1 MAVSQFR
8 KKRLLAATKISDKT
22 YRQVTKEI
30 AEIESR
36 EKSAFSSPPQKRSCS
51 LSQFFVEIRYPVII
65 VTSDNE

>member
-30 AEIESR
+30 AEIEYGEKFHKVLLRFKSPLVNLRNFSR
-36 EKSAFSSPPQKRSCS
+36 T
-51 LSQFFVEIRYPVII
+51 L
-65 VTSDNE
+65 